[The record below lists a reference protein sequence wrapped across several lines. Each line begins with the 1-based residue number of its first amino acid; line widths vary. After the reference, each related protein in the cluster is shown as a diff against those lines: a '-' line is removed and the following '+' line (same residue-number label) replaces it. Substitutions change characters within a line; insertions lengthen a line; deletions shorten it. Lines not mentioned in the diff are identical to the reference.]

1 MKEFMPIAL
10 IHSVGKLIAKVLA
23 NRRQSSIG

>member
-10 IHSVGKLIAKVLA
+10 IH
-23 NRRQSSIG
+23 